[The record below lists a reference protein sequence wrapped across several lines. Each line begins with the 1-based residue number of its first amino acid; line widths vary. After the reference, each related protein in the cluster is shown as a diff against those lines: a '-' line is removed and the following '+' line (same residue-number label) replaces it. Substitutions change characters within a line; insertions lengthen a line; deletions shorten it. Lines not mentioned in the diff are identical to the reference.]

1 MTAEKLRTAA
11 PGSLGRAAGLVIGRQ
26 RPQTASGVVFVTL
39 EDETGCIN
47 VVVWRDLVERQR
59 RELLG
64 ARLMGVQGVIERDG
78 EVVHLIANRL
88 SDRSR
93 LLGALQTVSRD
104 FH

>member
-1 MTAEKLRTAA
+1 MTAQALRAAA

-39 EDETGCIN
+39 EDETGCVN

-78 EVVHLIANRL
+78 EVVHLIARRL